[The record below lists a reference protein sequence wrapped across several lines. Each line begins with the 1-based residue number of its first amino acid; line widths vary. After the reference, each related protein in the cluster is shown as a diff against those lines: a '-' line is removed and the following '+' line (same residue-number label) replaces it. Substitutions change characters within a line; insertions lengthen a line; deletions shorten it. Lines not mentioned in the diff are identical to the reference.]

1 MLLPADLWEK
11 VTLPSRVLNLQN
23 RWLDEAIGSGE
34 WLWTARG
41 KAGPGP
47 EAVAFYSRGLL
58 RQLPLPPI
66 PESQSLGSEEQQ
78 ILDYLNKRG
87 ASFVSDMA
95 QDTGL
100 TPRVVRASL
109 WSLARRG
116 LTTNDRFEVVRK
128 GETEDAGAS
137 GSPSAGQRSY
147 RRSPRAS
154 IHTPL
159 AEGRWSVLPWGPA
172 EVEKQA
178 VNQATRLL
186 NRYGVV
192 ARELALL
199 DPTML
204 PWRVLYDVLSRM
216 ELSGIVRRGYLV
228 EGLHGAQFA
237 LPEALNLLE
246 SVQTPSTA
254 TAPVILLHSLDPAN
268 LYGAGAPF
276 DIPLLDGGTRS
287 FSRRLGNWLTLRAG
301 KPILLA
307 EGQGK
312 RLTALASASQED
324 VTEAV
329 SCLPGI
335 LNGEPGHS
343 GKHKLTVEEWNGQSV
358 TATSGRELLEKA
370 GFVRDY
376 QAMTLYAAWQ

>member
-1 MLLPADLWEK
+1 L
-11 VTLPSRVLNLQN
+11 
-23 RWLDEAIGSGE
+23 I
-34 WLWTARG
+34 
-41 KAGPGP
+41 
-47 EAVAFYSRGLL
+47 
-58 RQLPLPPI
+58 
-66 PESQSLGSEEQQ
+66 
-78 ILDYLNKRG
+78 
-87 ASFVSDMA
+87 
-95 QDTGL
+95 
-100 TPRVVRASL
+100 
-109 WSLARRG
+109 
-116 LTTNDRFEVVRK
+116 TNDRFEVIRK
-128 GETEDAGAS
+128 GEPEDAFPISAL
-137 GSPSAGQRSY
+137 SAGQRSY

-154 IHTPL
+154 IHTPA

-178 VNQATRLL
+178 VNQATLLL

-192 ARELALL
+192 ARELSLL

-216 ELSGIVRRGYLV
+216 ELSGNVRRGYLV

-237 LPEALNLLE
+237 LPEALTMLE

-254 TAPVILLHSLDPAN
+254 AAPVILLHSLDPAN
-268 LYGAGAPF
+268 LYGIGAPF

-287 FSRRLGNWLTLRAG
+287 FSRRLGNWLILRAG
-301 KPILLA
+301 KPILLV

-329 SCLPGI
+329 SSLPGI
-335 LNGEPGHS
+335 LNGELGQS
-343 GKHKLTVEEWNGQSV
+343 AKHKLTVEEWNGQSV
-358 TATSGRELLEKA
+358 TTTPGRDLLEKA

-376 QAMTLYAAWQ
+376 QAMTLYAAWK